1 MEMKDNKFFA
11 FVEEYRADIEAFI
24 NALVELIK
32 TLFASDEAA
41 E

>member
-1 MEMKDNKFFA
+1 MKDNKFFA

-32 TLFASDEAA
+32 TLFASEDA